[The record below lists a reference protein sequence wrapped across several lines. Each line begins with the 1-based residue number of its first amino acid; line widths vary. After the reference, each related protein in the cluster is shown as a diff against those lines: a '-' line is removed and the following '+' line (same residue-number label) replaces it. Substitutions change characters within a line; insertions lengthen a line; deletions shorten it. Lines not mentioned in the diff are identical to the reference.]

1 MCNRKFLDFLPKIA
15 RFIQAFPRE
24 TDNTMAQ
31 NYSTNVSLNSSDVVN
46 SPQMGKPAQNGS
58 LTQQFLFPYYAEVLF
73 YIIQCILVVFG
84 LLGNVLVILS
94 VRRNPHMKKSISN
107 LFIQNLAIADIG
119 VLTLSHTFILG
130 LEIKNFV
137 WPFGEFFCRVIYPLS
152 DSFYGVSIMSI
163 VAISFHRLVDDGD
176 CGGVNDDIDCD
187 AVNDDIDCGAT
198 DDDDDHDGI
207 GDSIDYH
214 DSIG

>member
-1 MCNRKFLDFLPKIA
+1 
-15 RFIQAFPRE
+15 
-24 TDNTMAQ
+24 MAQ

>member
-1 MCNRKFLDFLPKIA
+1 
-15 RFIQAFPRE
+15 
-24 TDNTMAQ
+24 MAQ
-31 NYSTNVSLNSSDVVN
+31 NYSTNVSLDSSNVVN
-46 SPQMGKPAQNGS
+46 SPQLGKPAQNGS
-58 LTQQFLFPYYAEVLF
+58 LTEQFLFPYYAEVLF

-94 VRRNPHMKKSISN
+94 IRRNPHMKKSISN

-176 CGGVNDDIDCD
+176 CGGVNDDF
-187 AVNDDIDCGAT
+187 DCGAA
-198 DDDDDHDGI
+198 DDDGDDDGI

-214 DSIG
+214 DSIGW